1 MDTLLLQHQ
10 MHSDLN
16 QQIST
21 TSQAAALITPEVIQ
35 HTAAIAMALDAS
47 VTVMASRSGLDINI
61 KASPDTHPDA
71 LQIALEQN
79 LPLIEYIHTW
89 YKDDQYGPRN
99 ICLVRNGPV
108 QYLCSSAITR
118 PATEPA

>member
-1 MDTLLLQHQ
+1 MNTLLLQHQ
-10 MHSDLN
+10 MHNDLI
-16 QQIST
+16 QQISS

-35 HTAAIAMALDAS
+35 HTAAIAMALDGK
-47 VTVMASRSGLDINI
+47 VTVYASSSGLDIHIN
-61 KASPDTHPDA
+61 ADPDTHPDA

-118 PATEPA
+118 PATEPV